1 MEHRLA
7 FLKIDGQTQLVT
19 VEKHCGPLC
28 PCEKGNATP
37 ASLTLANLAP
47 ECSLQRIPG
56 LIRGSLKPQ
65 IDTHWELYSS
75 TEFEEH
81 CKTQRNFHLSK
92 MAESVRHLADPCN
105 RFLRSKL
112 IHKIWNEQAA
122 KVYSEYL
129 AANSITGNGLLKPN
143 AMPREPKVKRISDAL
158 QNGFTVE
165 HLAALI
171 NELVPDL
178 ESLRQLPKVKQQGR
192 GPNGE
197 WKSAFPAV
205 AAALMKRGYMTRDI
219 SGKDLTR
226 LFNAQ
231 FKVIIS
237 DGLMRKTRAHEEQ
250 TFTNSYFGD
259 ALAWLKAEM
268 L

>member
-1 MEHRLA
+1 MAYRGATLT
-7 FLKIDGQTQLVT
+7 INGQTQLVI
-19 VEKHCGPLC
+19 VEKRCGPLC

-37 ASLTLANLAP
+37 ASIKLANLEP
-47 ECSLQRIPG
+47 ECSLQQIPG

-81 CKTQRNFHLSK
+81 CKEKRNLHLSH
-92 MAESVRHLADPCN
+92 MAESVRYLANPHN
-105 RFLRSKL
+105 KFLRSKL

-129 AANSITGNGLLKPN
+129 AANAITSGGLLEADK
-143 AMPREPKVKRISDAL
+143 MPRPFNAKSISDVL
-158 QNGFTVE
+158 QNGFSVE
-165 HLAALI
+165 QLASLI
-171 NELVPDL
+171 KTLVPNL
-178 ESLRQLPKVKQQGR
+178 EKLRLLPKAKQQGR

-205 AAALMKRGYMTRDI
+205 AAALIKLGYMRRDV
-219 SGKDLTR
+219 SDKELTR

-231 FKVIIS
+231 FEVNFS
-237 DGLMRKTRAHEEQ
+237 DGTMRKTRAHEEQ
-250 TFTNSYFGD
+250 TFTNGYFEN